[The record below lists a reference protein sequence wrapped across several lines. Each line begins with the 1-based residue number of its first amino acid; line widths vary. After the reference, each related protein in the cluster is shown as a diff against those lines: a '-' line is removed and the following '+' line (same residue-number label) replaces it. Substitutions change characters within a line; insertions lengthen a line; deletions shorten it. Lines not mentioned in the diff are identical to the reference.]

1 MNCNCFNKNV
11 LSWNVNVYFVD
22 HLYYCDIL
30 IFYITAIL
38 YVFAGGYNCRLTTFP
53 NRFAHDV
60 SIVCSYQCT
69 ALMWVI
75 VVPWANE

>member
-1 MNCNCFNKNV
+1 
-11 LSWNVNVYFVD
+11 VD

-69 ALMWVI
+69 ALM
-75 VVPWANE
+75 